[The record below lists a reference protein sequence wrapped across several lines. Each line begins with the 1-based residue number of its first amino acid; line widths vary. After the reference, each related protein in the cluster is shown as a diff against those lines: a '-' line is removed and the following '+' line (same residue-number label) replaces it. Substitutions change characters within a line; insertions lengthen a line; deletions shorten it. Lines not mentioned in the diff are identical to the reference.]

1 VDVSREAGAFALSRG
16 ADEKAANTISLCI
29 EEYGKNIMEW
39 GFRDKVDPLL
49 NVRLIRDGG
58 KWRIYLK
65 DAGRRFDPL
74 AWLQEHGAAP
84 KVAGEQIGI
93 RLTAG
98 LAADLKYVQELG
110 LNAVIITVDDASRG
124 ADDRSKA

>member
-1 VDVSREAGAFALSRG
+1 MAAG
-16 ADEKAANTISLCI
+16 T
-29 EEYGKNIMEW
+29 
-39 GFRDKVDPLL
+39 
-49 NVRLIRDGG
+49 
-58 KWRIYLK
+58 
-65 DAGRRFDPL
+65 RRCT
-74 AWLQEHGAAP
+74 

-124 ADDRSKA
+124 ADDRPEA